1 MESEGDIR
9 VLLVLDLVL
18 SFAFSYV
25 VVTAFDLAGLGT
37 FSWGNV
43 VGATLIL
50 TVITYAAVLRQ

>member
-37 FSWGNV
+37 FGWGNV
-43 VGATLIL
+43 VGGARAPADATPE
-50 TVITYAAVLRQ
+50 

>member
-18 SFAFSYV
+18 SFVFSYV
-25 VVTAFDLAGLGT
+25 VVRVLAFADIGT

-43 VGATLIL
+43 GAATLFL
-50 TVITYAAVLRQ
+50 AVVTYLAVLR

>member
-25 VVTAFDLAGLGT
+25 VVTAFDLAGIGT

-43 VGATLIL
+43 AGATLIL
-50 TVITYAAVLRQ
+50 AVITYAAVLRQ